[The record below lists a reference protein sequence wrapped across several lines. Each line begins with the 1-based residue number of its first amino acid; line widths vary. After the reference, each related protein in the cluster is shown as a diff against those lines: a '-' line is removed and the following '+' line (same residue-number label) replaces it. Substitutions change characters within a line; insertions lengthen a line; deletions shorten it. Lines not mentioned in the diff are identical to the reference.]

1 MLKFFSGPL
10 LSSAVNMVIQILHF
24 GRMEGG
30 DWYYAVVVFFLNICN
45 WLSSIFDLNI
55 LT

>member
-1 MLKFFSGPL
+1 MLKFLMDL
-10 LSSAVNMVIQILHF
+10 LLYSAMNMVIKILYF

-30 DWYYAVVVFFLNICN
+30 DCHYAVFKKCN
-45 WLSSIFDLNI
+45 GLSSILDLRI